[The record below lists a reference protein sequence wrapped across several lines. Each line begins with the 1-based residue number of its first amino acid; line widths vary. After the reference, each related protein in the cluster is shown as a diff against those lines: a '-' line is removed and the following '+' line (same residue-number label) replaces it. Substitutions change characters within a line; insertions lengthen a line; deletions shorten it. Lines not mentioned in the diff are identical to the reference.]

1 MKKLLLLISIINVQL
16 TINNVSA
23 QCTPDG
29 SITTPG
35 IIASPSTVDCINR
48 GQAFSDEIQF
58 MNFDSIYFNNNWIPL
73 QQLRIDSVNN
83 LPCGINWQLS
93 SSNSIYQNSQAGCI
107 SLSGITYDTIGQYKL
122 DVWASIDVGAGF
134 FGPLQANNFDI
145 LTFYTRV
152 KYQNSSCPFIDT
164 LAPNTI
170 SACNS
175 AYGLQ
180 LTLNATND
188 FLCWDIEETATISV
202 EIENG
207 SGHYS
212 YQWNYGDSLSC
223 SDCPEVIFDSDVF
236 QTGVFPVSVTVYDSV
251 STLSAT
257 QTIDMTVNICGSVN
271 ENIQYNRI
279 KVFPNPGNGIY
290 NIELPENFP
299 TNYNI
304 LVKDIQGRE
313 IAFSANSVS
322 SNRVSLVLQD
332 VSPGIYFLFILN
344 TDEIYTNMLMKK

>member
-1 MKKLLLLISIINVQL
+1 MKQLLLLLL
-16 TINNVSA
+16 TVNLTAMINNLMG
-23 QCTPDG
+23 QCIPDG

-48 GQAFSDEIQF
+48 GEAFSDEIQF
-58 MNFDSIYFNNNWIPL
+58 MNFDSIYFNNAWVNL

-93 SSNSIYQNSQAGCI
+93 SSNSIYQNSQPGCI

-122 DVWASIDVGAGF
+122 DVWASIDLGTGF
-134 FGPLQANNFDI
+134 FGPLQANNFDL

-152 KYQNSSCPFIDT
+152 KYPNSSCPFIDT

-175 AYGLQ
+175 THGLQ
-180 LTLNATND
+180 LTLNTTND
-188 FLCWDIEETATISV
+188 DLCWNFNETATISV
-202 EIENG
+202 DIENG

-223 SDCPEVIFDSDVF
+223 SNCSAIIFESEIF

-251 STLSAT
+251 STLSTT
-257 QTIDMTVNICGSVN
+257 QTIDMTVSICGSVN
-271 ENIQYNRI
+271 ENIQHNRI
-279 KVFPNPGNGIY
+279 KIFPNPGNGNY
-290 NIELPENFP
+290 NIEFPEAFSSD
-299 TNYNI
+299 YRI
-304 LVKDIQGRE
+304 SVKDVQGRE
-313 IAFSANSVS
+313 IAFNGICIS
-322 SNRVSLVLQD
+322 SNRFSIALRD
-332 VSPGIYFLFILN
+332 VPPGMYFLYLITEQNQYVNKLFV
-344 TDEIYTNMLMKK
+344 K